1 MDPLG
6 VFETA
11 AIIGCLAGIAGLCQS
26 PTPITLR
33 SCISAVLYGGL
44 SSLLTAM
51 AAHNYAKGTDNVFAL
66 LAFSGFVGFGGARWI
81 ETVLN
86 ILTKIANHI
95 GDKWLAK

>member
-1 MDPLG
+1 MNPLG

-11 AIIGCLAGIAGLCQS
+11 AAIGGLAGVASLLQS
-26 PTPITLR
+26 PAIITIR
-33 SCISAVLYGGL
+33 NFCSSVLYGSL

-51 AAHNYAKGTDNVFAL
+51 AAHDHAKDYIFAL
-66 LAFSGFVGFGGARWI
+66 LAFSGFVGFGGAKWI

-86 ILTKIANHI
+86 ILTKIANQL

>member
-11 AIIGCLAGIAGLCQS
+11 AAIGGLAGIASLLQS
-26 PTPITLR
+26 P
-33 SCISAVLYGGL
+33 AVVTIRNLCSSILYGSL

-51 AAHNYAKGTDNVFAL
+51 AAHDYAKEYIYGL
-66 LAFSGFVGFGGARWI
+66 LAISGFVGFGGAKWI
-81 ETVLN
+81 DTILN
-86 ILTKIANHI
+86 IVTKIANKL